1 MTGTASISRPAL
13 RTMLF
18 EVLREYADEAELE
31 LEFDDETSLFGRE
44 SSIDS
49 LGLVTIITEFET
61 ALNDAHDT
69 ELVLADDR
77 AMAMKRS
84 PFRTPTRLVDFALE
98 RLNEALAEAE
108 AGPTGDA

>member
-1 MTGTASISRPAL
+1 
-13 RTMLF
+13 MLF

-31 LEFDDETSLFGRE
+31 LAFADETPLFGRE
-44 SSIDS
+44 SAIDS

-61 ALNDAHDT
+61 QINDAHDT

-84 PFRTPTRLVDFALE
+84 PFRTPARLVDFALE
-98 RLNEALAEAE
+98 RLTEAQAESGGE
-108 AGPTGDA
+108 ASG